1 MYGNWAFSWVQV
13 MAHNKVLLSVLWS
26 GISLLL
32 ISGIALLD
40 QQVSNQAWGWLLLSV
55 VLMSV
60 ALARWMDS
68 IKSAFLQLL
77 MSLYVGAMTLGALG
91 WAGVA
96 LNESSLLGW
105 VILMTLVTSNLIH
118 ILSSLLR
125 EMARG
130 LFQFDALAEALK
142 LNNTPVFLSNFTTLL
157 GFMLAAWYEPELVPM
172 SWVVVIGAIVSYL
185 VALTVLPMILLSW
198 LLEFRVGHSSDRMGY
213 AFVVKWMQSAPHK
226 VKMLMFVL
234 TLLLMG
240 LCWLQRDLLPWFSQ
254 IVWMV
259 AGMWLLFAVFW
270 QSLSLALLNTLA
282 NFLALTVAVLVF
294 VLFVP
299 AHPLS
304 VLLIMMPL
312 GLIVDDGIHFFSRY
326 LRAKRGVFSDS
337 ESAVRYAMAS
347 VGRPIWMTSWT
358 VMLGLFVLLLAGQG
372 LIQQASLMTMLA
384 LVVATLMILFVVPA
398 FLIMRK
404 L

>member
-1 MYGNWAFSWVQV
+1 MYGNWAFSWVQI
-13 MAHNKVLLSVLWS
+13 MAHNKLFLSVLWS
-26 GISLLL
+26 GFSLLL
-32 ISGIALLD
+32 IAGIIRLE
-40 QQVSNQAWGWLLLSV
+40 QPISYQAWGLLLLSV

-68 IKSAFLQLL
+68 IKSAVLQLL
-77 MSLYVGAMTLGALG
+77 MSLYIGGMTLGVLS
-91 WAGVA
+91 WIGVE
-96 LNESSLLGW
+96 LDESSLLGW

-130 LFQFDALAEALK
+130 LFQFDAVAEALK
-142 LNNTPVFLSNFTTLL
+142 LNNTPIFLSNLTTLL
-157 GFMLAAWYEPELVPM
+157 GFIAAAWYEPELASM
-172 SWVVVIGAIVSYL
+172 AWVVAIGAVVSYL
-185 VALTVLPMILLSW
+185 AVLSVLPMILLNW
-198 LLEFRVGHSSDRMGY
+198 LLEFRVGHSADRMGY
-213 AFVVKWMQSAPHK
+213 AFVVKWMQAAPDK
-226 VKMLMFVL
+226 VKVLMVVL
-234 TLLLMG
+234 SLLLIG
-240 LCWLQRDLLPWFSQ
+240 LGWLQRELLPWFSET
-254 IVWMV
+254 VWML
-259 AGMWLLFAVFW
+259 AGMGLLFVVFW

-282 NFLALTVAVLVF
+282 NFLALTVAVLLF

-299 AHPLS
+299 AQPLS

-326 LRAKRGVFSDS
+326 LRAKQGVFSDP

-358 VMLGLFVLLLAGQG
+358 VMLGLFVLLLSGQG

-384 LVVATLMILFVVPA
+384 LVMATLMILFVVPA
-398 FLIMRK
+398 VLIMRK

>member
-13 MAHNKVLLSVLWS
+13 MAHNKVLLSVLWG

-118 ILSSLLR
+118 VLSSLLR

-142 LNNTPVFLSNFTTLL
+142 LNNTPVFLSNLTTLL
-157 GFMLAAWYEPELVPM
+157 GFMLAAWYEPELVSM
-172 SWVVVIGAIVSYL
+172 GWVVVIGAIVSYL
-185 VALTVLPMILLSW
+185 VVLTVLPMILLSW
-198 LLEFRVGHSSDRMGY
+198 LLEFRVGHSADRMGY
-213 AFVVKWMQSAPHK
+213 AFVVKWMQSAPRK
-226 VKMLMFVL
+226 VKMLLFVL
-234 TLLLMG
+234 TLLLAG

-282 NFLALTVAVLVF
+282 NFLALTVAVLLF

-304 VLLIMMPL
+304 VLLVMMPL
-312 GLIVDDGIHFFSRY
+312 GLIADDGIHFFSRY

-398 FLIMRK
+398 FLIIRK

>member
-13 MAHNKVLLSVLWS
+13 MAHNKVLLSVLWG

-118 ILSSLLR
+118 VLSSLLR

-142 LNNTPVFLSNFTTLL
+142 LNNTPVFLSNLTTLL
-157 GFMLAAWYEPELVPM
+157 GFMLAAWYEPELVSM
-172 SWVVVIGAIVSYL
+172 GWVVVIGALVSYL
-185 VALTVLPMILLSW
+185 VVLTVLPMILLSW
-198 LLEFRVGHSSDRMGY
+198 LLEFRVGHSADRMGY
-213 AFVVKWMQSAPHK
+213 AFVVKWMQSAPRK
-226 VKMLMFVL
+226 VKMLLFVL
-234 TLLLMG
+234 TLLLAG

-282 NFLALTVAVLVF
+282 NFLALTVAVLLF

-304 VLLIMMPL
+304 VLLVMMPL
-312 GLIVDDGIHFFSRY
+312 GLIADDGIHFFSRY

-398 FLIMRK
+398 FLIIRK

>member
-142 LNNTPVFLSNFTTLL
+142 LNNTPVFLSNFTTLV

-185 VALTVLPMILLSW
+185 VVLTVLPMILLSW
-198 LLEFRVGHSSDRMGY
+198 LLEFRVGHSADRMGY

-282 NFLALTVAVLVF
+282 NFLALTAAVLMF